1 MNPSIHRAP
10 LSLTVTSILV
20 KTETV
25 NYHRNTRA
33 LDCSMAN
40 ISTRYSKFPGVYSPE
55 FLNAL
60 SLLRS
65 LVSVLLQ
72 CVCRCRVNIEKE
84 DVRTNKEAL
93 FLIFEVHQWSL
104 NHYTV
109 EFKKKKKK
117 EERKTEKQ
125 KKTSQ
130 LISGVHITTLKGA
143 SEIVWFFTT
152 SLSSNPCKNR
162 WTLKSFNKNRCIAS
176 PYQSIQSQSLSM

>member
-1 MNPSIHRAP
+1 MCSYWAKCKYPFFGDIKQFLSNMNPSIHRAP

-65 LVSVLLQ
+65 PVSVLLQ

-93 FLIFEVHQWSL
+93 FLIFEVHRWSL

-117 EERKTEKQ
+117 GRKKEKQ

-143 SEIVWFFTT
+143 SEIV
-152 SLSSNPCKNR
+152 
-162 WTLKSFNKNRCIAS
+162 
-176 PYQSIQSQSLSM
+176 

>member
-1 MNPSIHRAP
+1 MCSYWAKCKYPFFGDIKQFLSNMNPSIHRAL
-10 LSLTVTSILV
+10 LSLTVKSILH

-40 ISTRYSKFPGVYSPE
+40 ISTRSNKFPGVYSPE

-65 LVSVLLQ
+65 PVSVLLQ
-72 CVCRCRVNIEKE
+72 CVCRCRVNMGKE

-104 NHYTV
+104 YHYTV
-109 EFKKKKKK
+109 ELRKKKKR
-117 EERKTEKQ
+117 RK
-125 KKTSQ
+125 
-130 LISGVHITTLKGA
+130 
-143 SEIVWFFTT
+143 
-152 SLSSNPCKNR
+152 KNR
-162 WTLKSFNKNRCIAS
+162 KNFTADFRGT
-176 PYQSIQSQSLSM
+176 YYNVKRNF